1 MAETQEETKR
11 VPLSVNEIMEL
22 LRIVDNER
30 QRTRKL
36 VERYSNSKD
45 NKKREKY
52 IESLDG
58 LTNSLRASIG

>member
-1 MAETQEETKR
+1 MAERQEETKR